1 MFKLTT
7 ITRAGVV
14 AVVCVAVAAP
24 QALAKSPVKGA
35 KAKAAKVQSVKQSA
49 SSGGESAVLRA
60 ALSTAYAQ
68 GCLNGTLPDRTM
80 GGDNNNYEYYGDVC
94 TVSVPLNGPSL
105 ALLATVSRRQPL
117 RPPVACS
124 TTATPTT
131 STTEAPAVPRSRNA
145 RGDPPTRQPVSDRRD
160 GPAGRRSSGLHHHL
174 DQRPKIPRTGVARR
188 RSSLG
193 RGITARPES
202 PLMGLEPGSNPGGL
216 RLTSAEGEW

>member
-94 TVSVPLNGPSL
+94 TVSVPLNGASL
-105 ALLATVSRRQPL
+105 ALLATGEPS
-117 RPPVACS
+117 A
-124 TTATPTT
+124 A
-131 STTEAPAVPRSRNA
+131 AP
-145 RGDPPTRQPVSDRRD
+145 
-160 GPAGRRSSGLHHHL
+160 PAGRMFYDSNTNYEYYGSPSG
-174 DQRPKIPRTGVARR
+174 
-188 RSSLG
+188 S
-193 RGITARPES
+193 
-202 PLMGLEPGSNPGGL
+202 
-216 RLTSAEGEW
+216 